1 MIYIIYK
8 KVIEGTICT
17 PETVDKIGCY
27 GNALVCVNQQG
38 LIASVLFPN
47 NSQYG
52 EIKQTAISQGNYHQ
66 LAADEYLLPG
76 YVDLHVHAPQWPQA
90 GLSLDLPLADWL
102 DHYTFPLESKCSDL
116 NYSKMIYDSLV
127 KELLSQG
134 TTTAL
139 MFGTIYNDSNI
150 ILAKA
155 CLEYGLRGFIGQVA
169 MDNADQTPAYYRNQS
184 AKDAVDATELFIK
197 QLQNLSSDA
206 DRVVPVITPRFVP
219 SCSDACLQ
227 GLGQLANKYHVP
239 VQTHVSE
246 SSWEH
251 GYVLDRFKATDTSV
265 LDQFGLLTDR
275 TILMHATHLTDDD
288 MILLAKRKAAL
299 AHCPISNA
307 YFGNGV
313 MRVKEILAKQIKL
326 GLGTDISGGYSSSIY
341 HNIRQAVI
349 SSRMLED
356 GVDTTKQATTRGV
369 ANSRINI
376 ATAFYMATVGGAEAL
391 HLNTGRIKEGY
402 KADFQVVK
410 SHPSVITLSDE
421 QMIERILYQ
430 TQQSDIKQVYIDGN
444 LVYCKD

>member
-52 EIKQTAISQGNYHQ
+52 EIKQTAISQGNYHK

-102 DHYTFPLESKCSDL
+102 NHYTFPLEQKCLDL
-116 NYSKMIYDSLV
+116 DYSKTIYNSLV

-150 ILAKA
+150 ILAKS

-169 MDNADQTPAYYRNQS
+169 MDNPDQTPADYRNQS
-184 AKDAVDATELFIK
+184 AQDAVDSTELFIK

-251 GYVLDRFKATDTSV
+251 GYVLDRFKATDTHV

-288 MILLAKRKAAL
+288 MDLLAKREAAL

-326 GLGTDISGGYSSSIY
+326 GLGTDISGGYSSGIY

-391 HLNTGRIKEGY
+391 HLKTGRIKEGY
-402 KADFQVVK
+402 KADLQVVK

>member
-102 DHYTFPLESKCSDL
+102 NHYTFPLEQKCLDL
-116 NYSKMIYDSLV
+116 DYSKTIYDSLV

-184 AKDAVDATELFIK
+184 AKDAIDATELFIK

-251 GYVLDRFKATDTSV
+251 GYVLDRFKATDTHV

-299 AHCPISNA
+299 AHCSISNA

-402 KADFQVVK
+402 KADLQVVK

-430 TQQSDIKQVYIDGN
+430 TQQSDIKQVYVDGN